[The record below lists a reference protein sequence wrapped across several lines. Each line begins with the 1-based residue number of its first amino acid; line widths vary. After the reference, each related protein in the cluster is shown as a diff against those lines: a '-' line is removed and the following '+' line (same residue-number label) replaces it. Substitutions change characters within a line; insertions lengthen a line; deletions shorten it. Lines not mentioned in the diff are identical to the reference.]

1 MSSEAREARD
11 FLAPLRERP
20 VVVSSDEQQLTRR
33 ERVLV
38 HLRAQVRDIP
48 RMHVRTAR
56 RRWLAAAGGLAA
68 AAGVALLVTQWAAEG
83 GASAGTTNGQMTVS
97 ALSGR
102 VVHVVEGVEHPLS
115 AGSVLGAEPRG
126 ELRTA
131 SRANVSIEA
140 AAGLQLD
147 LQERSK
153 LGLSELDAGGVS
165 GSVHL
170 SSGQVRCSVPSLPSG
185 EHFSVIT
192 PDARVVVHGTVF
204 SVEVRGES
212 VGDTKTCVR
221 VTDGVVVVH
230 RAAAVERLEAG
241 NSSGCELPAVAEEDQ
256 APVEEVATPGGKSPR
271 PERVAPPVPAP
282 RAPVKPSTLAEEN
295 RLLQSALAAEAR
307 GEHRAAEDYLR
318 SLLTN
323 YPKSPLAQDAEAAL
337 RRVRQRK

>member
-1 MSSEAREARD
+1 MSSDAREARD

-38 HLRAQVRDIP
+38 HLRVQVRDIP
-48 RMHVRTAR
+48 HMRVRAAR

-68 AAGVALLVTQWAAEG
+68 AAGVALFVTHWTTED
-83 GASAGTTNGQMTVS
+83 GAPAGADRQMTVS

-126 ELRTA
+126 KLRTA
-131 SRANVSIEA
+131 RRANVSVEA
-140 AAGLQLD
+140 AAGLHLE
-147 LQERSK
+147 LQERSE

-241 NSSGCELPAVAEEDQ
+241 NSSGCELPVVAEEDEEP
-256 APVEEVATPGGKSPR
+256 AEEVATPGGKSTR
-271 PERVAPPVPAP
+271 PARVAPPVPAP

-337 RRVRQRK
+337 RRVRQRD